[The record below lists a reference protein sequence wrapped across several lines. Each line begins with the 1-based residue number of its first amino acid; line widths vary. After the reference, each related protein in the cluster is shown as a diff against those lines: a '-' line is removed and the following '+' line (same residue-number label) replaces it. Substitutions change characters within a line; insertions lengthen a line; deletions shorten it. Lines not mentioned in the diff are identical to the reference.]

1 MTLRAAD
8 DDVEGHKL
16 TLRAADDDVEG
27 HKLTLRPPM
36 TMSRATS

>member
-1 MTLRAAD
+1 MPTKKYPKATD

-27 HKLTLRPPM
+27 HKLHEVPAGR
-36 TMSRATS
+36 R